1 MTRDRTGIVDP
12 RGRSSQPLR
21 ALRVSVAS
29 ATARRPKTSVL
40 YTSADEREGN
50 TTIAVNHAI
59 VAAAAGQS
67 VLVIDADAQRSDV
80 HKRLGLSVAPPGL
93 VDYVV
98 GDVAYDDLVQTAT
111 VGSVQLDM
119 VRVAGQDGPS
129 TSDVLASPEMA
140 ELVASAS
147 DSFDLVIID
156 APSVL
161 GHPDVNVLT
170 ALPEV
175 DTVLV
180 TRRGQRRKRVK
191 QAIAQLERTRANLIG
206 IVYNEG

>member
-1 MTRDRTGIVDP
+1 MARDQIGIVDP

-21 ALRVSVAS
+21 ALRVSVETAV
-29 ATARRPKTSVL
+29 ARRPKTSVL
-40 YTSADEREGN
+40 YTSADEHEGS

-59 VAAAAGQS
+59 VAAGAGQS
-67 VLVIDADAQRSDV
+67 VLIIDADTQRSDV
-80 HKRLGLSVAPPGL
+80 HKRLNLAAAPGL
-93 VDYVV
+93 YDYVV
-98 GDVAYDDLVQTAT
+98 GDTSYDDLVRTAT
-111 VGSVQLDM
+111 VGSVQLD
-119 VRVAGQDGPS
+119 VLRVAGQDGAAS
-129 TSDVLASPEMA
+129 GDILASPEMA

-147 DSFDLVIID
+147 DSFDLVVID

-161 GHPDVNVLT
+161 EQPDVNVLT

>member
-1 MTRDRTGIVDP
+1 MARDRPGIIDP

-21 ALRVSVAS
+21 ALRVSVHT
-29 ATARRPKTSVL
+29 ATARRPRTSVL
-40 YTSADEREGN
+40 YTSADQNEGN

-67 VLVIDADAQRSDV
+67 VLVIDADSQHPDV
-80 HKRLGLSVAPPGL
+80 HNRLGLAAAPGL

-98 GDVAYDDLVQTAT
+98 GDVDYEDLVRTAT
-111 VGSVQLDM
+111 IGSVQLD
-119 VRVAGQDGPS
+119 VARVAGQDGPS
-129 TSDVLASPEMA
+129 SGDVLASPEMA
-140 ELVASAS
+140 ELVTSAAE
-147 DSFDLVIID
+147 SFDLVIID

-161 GHPDVNVLT
+161 GNPDVNVLT
-170 ALPEV
+170 ALTEV